1 MTTYV
6 AGVFLIAGAALALIA
21 AIGLVRFP
29 DLFGRMHAATKP
41 QTLGLLLILI
51 GVALRLDDPGAT
63 GMIVV
68 VMVLQLLTAP
78 VASHMVGRA
87 AYRAGFVPG
96 DRLMVDELSDD
107 IAADEGPGS
116 GGDEPVRPDQ

>member
-6 AGVFLIAGAALALIA
+6 AGVFLIAGATLALIA

-107 IAADEGPGS
+107 IAAGEGPGS

>member
-6 AGVFLIAGAALALIA
+6 AGGFLIAGAALALIA

-87 AYRAGFVPG
+87 AYRAGFVPD
-96 DRLMVDELSDD
+96 DRLVVDELSDD
-107 IAADEGPGS
+107 IAAGESPGS